1 MYLSIFLLWRIF
13 KMKLLKIMAVVM
25 ALCMMVCAFV
35 ACDKGSDGGETTAA
49 ETTVKTTV
57 EVTLIIKDGSTVK
70 YEGTTSCN
78 GTLGNAIEMF
88 CAGEFEDEFEI
99 FDSNN
104 LLSTIGELTSGNG
117 KAWKAYYEDEGQS
130 KAFASIKD
138 QALENGKT
146 VVIVLE

>member
-1 MYLSIFLLWRIF
+1 MEEKNMKLIKILALVLSIALLS
-13 KMKLLKIMAVVM
+13 
-25 ALCMMVCAFV
+25 CAFI
-35 ACDKGSDGGETTAA
+35 ACDSGDAATDTTAA
-49 ETTVKTTV
+49 DTEAATKV
-57 EVTLIIKDGSTVK
+57 EVKLIIKDGSTTK
-70 YEGTTSCN
+70 YEGTVTCN
-78 GTLGNAIEMF
+78 GTLGTAIEVF
-88 CAGEFEDEFEI
+88 CAGEFEEEFEI

>member
-1 MYLSIFLLWRIF
+1 MEGKNMKFIKILALVLSIALLS
-13 KMKLLKIMAVVM
+13 
-25 ALCMMVCAFV
+25 CAFI
-35 ACDKGSDGGETTAA
+35 ACDSGDANADTTAS
-49 ETTVKTTV
+49 ETEAAAKV
-57 EVTLIIKDGSTVK
+57 EVTLIIKAGSTTK
-70 YEGTTSCN
+70 YEGTVTCN
-78 GTLGNAIEMF
+78 GTLGNAIEVF

>member
-1 MYLSIFLLWRIF
+1 MKFLKILAV
-13 KMKLLKIMAVVM
+13 IMAVC
-25 ALCMMVCAFV
+25 LLGSAFI
-35 ACDKGSDGGETTAA
+35 ACDKGDAGKETSADETKAA
-49 ETTVKTTV
+49 TTSV
-57 EVTLIIKDGSTVK
+57 EVTLIIKNGSETK
-70 YEGTTSCN
+70 YEGSTKCD
-78 GTLGNAIEMF
+78 GTLGDAIEMF
-88 CAGEFEDEFEI
+88 CAGEFEEEFEI